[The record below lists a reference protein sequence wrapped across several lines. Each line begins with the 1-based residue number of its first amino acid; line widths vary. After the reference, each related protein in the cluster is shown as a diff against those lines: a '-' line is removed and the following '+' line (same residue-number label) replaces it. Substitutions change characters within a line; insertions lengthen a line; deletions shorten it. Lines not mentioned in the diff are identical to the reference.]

1 MIFNFSHKYL
11 FTIVFCALLWNQQTN
26 IIQQKIDIENSYHQ
40 KVSSSLSQML
50 GEERFLVIVRIE
62 FSTVGGTLKKTAS
75 PQSGSGSSENPL
87 YYLGLPTAPGSK
99 GSSSK
104 YGSGSKTLGG
114 SNLDIGRVEVIIG
127 IDETSI
133 TEPKKRKIKNLVKE
147 VIPQIKDCEDCIKI
161 QARPFQSKQKNAEI
175 EALRGDIEK
184 LQSDIRDAQLKA
196 DSINLVNLEEQLKQA
211 TTIID
216 ASEKEDSILFTQLV
230 AAEQTRIIQ
239 DSLKFLNT
247 EERLER
253 VMENKIKSDSVIIS
267 EQMNILKHT
276 AGGSKD
282 DKSLLGMQIGDSN
295 SSIMGYVLI
304 IFLVIS
310 LIVVTF
316 LAANNKKPKTVY
328 LKPKN
333 KKGSDNN
340 DSEGGGND
348 TESVS
353 PLPRQDED
361 AMRSEIRSLR
371 QTAVSLTVGEKEGA
385 SALIKEWLEDNPNKQ
400 EESEAGDE

>member
-1 MIFNFSHKYL
+1 
-11 FTIVFCALLWNQQTN
+11 
-26 IIQQKIDIENSYHQ
+26 
-40 KVSSSLSQML
+40 
-50 GEERFLVIVRIE
+50 
-62 FSTVGGTLKKTAS
+62 
-75 PQSGSGSSENPL
+75 
-87 YYLGLPTAPGSK
+87 
-99 GSSSK
+99 
-104 YGSGSKTLGG
+104 
-114 SNLDIGRVEVIIG
+114 
-127 IDETSI
+127 
-133 TEPKKRKIKNLVKE
+133 
-147 VIPQIKDCEDCIKI
+147 
-161 QARPFQSKQKNAEI
+161 
-175 EALRGDIEK
+175 
-184 LQSDIRDAQLKA
+184 
-196 DSINLVNLEEQLKQA
+196 
-211 TTIID
+211 
-216 ASEKEDSILFTQLV
+216 
-230 AAEQTRIIQ
+230 
-239 DSLKFLNT
+239 
-247 EERLER
+247 
-253 VMENKIKSDSVIIS
+253 
-267 EQMNILKHT
+267 MNILKHT

-340 DSEGGGND
+340 KSEGGGNG

-353 PLPRQDED
+353 VSPPPRQDED